1 MALANLIDL
10 IAEVAAKRTAREG
23 NTKADTPDAVA
34 LLCQSIRAVLWSGCH
49 IFIGIS
55 VFGGRLDRA

>member
-23 NTKADTPDAVA
+23 NTKADTPDAVVT
-34 LLCQSIRAVLWSGCH
+34 LCRWIRADLWNARH
-49 IFIGIS
+49 IFIRIS
-55 VFGGRLDRA
+55 VFGERLDSA

>member
-23 NTKADTPDAVA
+23 KNDRDASEQTWPG
-34 LLCQSIRAVLWSGCH
+34 CRAIQAFLRRH
-49 IFIGIS
+49 ELF
-55 VFGGRLDRA
+55 FGESLEIAKL

>member
-23 NTKADTPDAVA
+23 KNDHDASE
-34 LLCQSIRAVLWSGCH
+34 QT
-49 IFIGIS
+49 IS
-55 VFGGRLDRA
+55 AYRTILAFWRRLACFFEREP

>member
-23 NTKADTPDAVA
+23 NKKANTPDAVVA
-34 LLCQSIRAVLWSGCH
+34 LCRWILAILWSARH
-49 IFIGIS
+49 IFIGIP
-55 VFGGRLDRA
+55 VF

>member
-23 NTKADTPDAVA
+23 NTKADTPDAVVA
-34 LLCQSIRAVLWSGCH
+34 LCRWIRANLWNTRH
-49 IFIGIS
+49 IFIRIS
-55 VFGGRLDRA
+55 VFGVRLDSA

>member
-34 LLCQSIRAVLWSGCH
+34 FLCRSIWADLWNARH

-55 VFGGRLDRA
+55 VFGGRLDSA

>member
-23 NTKADTPDAVA
+23 KNDRDASEHTWPRCRVIQA
-34 LLCQSIRAVLWSGCH
+34 FLRRREL
-49 IFIGIS
+49 F
-55 VFGGRLDRA
+55 FGESLEIAKL